1 MAVAKLLCGECGVP
15 LNPADTT
22 CSSCGATVELPA
34 RGTPLPGPEAEVRCS
49 VCGHRNPPDAPVC
62 GSCGARLLS
71 AVTPRK
77 PQGEGEQKPRKT
89 QPATPAGRRIEPW
102 QLISGAAVIILLTYL
117 ISTSLSDK
125 GSNQSPSAAPV
136 TAPAAVVPLQGMNK
150 VDTAPF
156 ELAVRQNPADL
167 GAQLR
172 LANILHD
179 NGDYTRAIE
188 TYKTYLSKD
197 PVNPD
202 ARVDLGICYFEVAKQ
217 GLENPAEYYKLALK
231 EMQTVIRKTPNHQPA
246 AFNLGIVYLN
256 MGDVAESNKWFTRAV
271 EINQH
276 SDLGHRAQNILSQH
290 AFTP

>member
-1 MAVAKLLCGECGVP
+1 MPVP
-15 LNPADTT
+15 Q
-22 CSSCGATVELPA
+22 
-34 RGTPLPGPEAEVRCS
+34 PEAEIRCS
-49 VCGHRNPPDAPVC
+49 VCGHRNPPEAPVC
-62 GSCGARLLS
+62 ASCGARLQS
-71 AVTPRK
+71 AAPPRR
-77 PQGEGEQKPRKT
+77 PQSEGKQKPRKSP
-89 QPATPAGRRIEPW
+89 PATPAGRRIEPW

-117 ISTSLSDK
+117 ISISLSSK
-125 GSNQSPSAAPV
+125 GSNQNPSAP
-136 TAPAAVVPLQGMNK
+136 PATSPPITPLQGMNK

-172 LANILHD
+172 LANVLHD

-197 PVNPD
+197 PGNPD

-217 GLENPAEYYKLALK
+217 GLENSPEYYRLALN
-231 EMQTVIRKTPNHQPA
+231 EMQSVIKKSPNHQPA

-271 EINQH
+271 GINKD
-276 SDLGHRAQNILSQH
+276 SDLGHRAQNMLTQH